1 MHKHFYLYLLLL
13 SLVFAYCTPAKKE
26 LKVGEYRTVTTL
38 VKMDT
43 FPQAIH
49 SVEHFDA
56 QGKITKRLTF
66 FARETIKWRFEE
78 YSYDSLNQLANLKWK
93 FPPLY
98 DFEYKSINRYN
109 NRGLLLKRYVIDVYS
124 KYNIE
129 YYYDKSNKLMKIV
142 CFDKKDDASDWKQDL
157 IYNSF
162 DSLTRVETVYWN
174 DKERNSRDSIVY
186 GNNRKTTY
194 SIDDENVR
202 TDKYVVIYRKGKIV
216 HEYNYSFD
224 YLSDENEFYLDEVKS
239 YFYKGELLVKKI
251 VKHSPANAWCG
262 TGNFGHTETF
272 SYFYE

>member
-1 MHKHFYLYLLLL
+1 MHKYFYLYLLLL
-13 SLVFAYCTPAKKE
+13 SLVVAYCTPAKKD
-26 LKVGEYRTVTTL
+26 LKVGEYRTITTL

-43 FPQAIH
+43 FPQTIH
-49 SVEHFDA
+49 SVEHFNA
-56 QGKITKRLTF
+56 QGKITDRLTF
-66 FARETIKWRFEE
+66 FERETIKWRFEE

-129 YYYDKSNKLMKIV
+129 YYYDKNNKLMEIV

-272 SYFYE
+272 TYFYK